1 MKNKL
6 SILVLFAGL
15 VVSGAAELSGQVK
28 YGGYLAAEFLK
39 GQAQSD
45 FARGSIQNIQA
56 GFLATGVVSSKLA
69 FSLEV
74 RSKSE
79 SLFQIEQ
86 AWAGFVPSQVF
97 SIKVGM
103 YLVPFGIWNRAS
115 RPHETVL
122 IGTPLNLEYLYPAS
136 WRDLGVLEE
145 GKIGIL
151 SYAAYI
157 GNGLKEADSLQG
169 GQQFSDN
176 NKDKAKGGRLGLE
189 FGQGIQAGF
198 SYYTGKYDDL
208 NERRLALEGADFSW
222 VTDHWEVMAE
232 ATKAIIENPEPFA
245 KGKSE
250 GYSVWMVMKF
260 ATLQP
265 VGSFQ
270 KVKVDDPFHGGGIS
284 IDRSRW
290 TLGCRY
296 ILGSYLFLKAEFEW
310 NKETPKIKDNLFRVQ
325 AALGF

>member
-6 SILVLFAGL
+6 SILVLCAVF
-15 VVSGAAELSGQVK
+15 VVSGAADLSGQVK
-28 YGGYLAAEFLK
+28 YGGYLATEFLK
-39 GQAQSD
+39 GQAQSE

-56 GFLATGVVSSKLA
+56 GFLAAGAVSSKLA

-79 SLFQIEQ
+79 SLFQVEQ
-86 AWAGFVPSQVF
+86 AWVGFVPSQVI
-97 SIKVGM
+97 SIKAGM

-115 RPHETVL
+115 RPHETLL

-136 WRDLGVLEE
+136 WRDLGLLIE

-157 GNGLKEADSLQG
+157 GNGLKEADSLPG

-176 NKDKAKGGRLGLE
+176 NKDKAKGGRLGLD
-189 FGQGIQAGF
+189 FGQGIQAGA
-198 SYYTGKYDDL
+198 SYYTGKYDNL
-208 NERRLALEGADFSW
+208 NERSLRLEGADLSW
-222 VTDHWEVMAE
+222 VTDQWEVMAE
-232 ATKAIIENPEPFA
+232 ATKAIIENPESFA
-245 KGKSE
+245 EGKSE

-270 KVKVDDPFHGGGIS
+270 KVKVDDPFHGDGIAL
-284 IDRSRW
+284 DRSRW
-290 TLGCRY
+290 TVGCRY
-296 ILGSYLFLKAEFEW
+296 ILGPHLFLKAEFEW
-310 NKETPKIKDNLFRVQ
+310 NKETPKIKDNLVRVQ